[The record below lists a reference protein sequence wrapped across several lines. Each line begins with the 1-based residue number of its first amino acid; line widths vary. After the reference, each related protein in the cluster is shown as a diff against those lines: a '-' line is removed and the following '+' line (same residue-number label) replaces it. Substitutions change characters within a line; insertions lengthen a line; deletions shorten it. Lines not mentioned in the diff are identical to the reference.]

1 MTPAKDLLGAVARGW
16 CHPKNEN
23 KEFDS
28 DLAIAIAAEVSELLR
43 ASPSEAEHAERLWQ
57 IRVELAALVA
67 DPKNP
72 DWMPALT
79 NGNPADAECL
89 NKAYALSRS
98 EERNGKA

>member
-1 MTPAKDLLGAVARGW
+1 MPER
-16 CHPKNEN
+16 
-23 KEFDS
+23 
-28 DLAIAIAAEVSELLR
+28 ELLCDIR
-43 ASPSEAEHAERLWQ
+43 DYLWPNQDEEWEPFAHKLCDRIDAILASPSEAEHAERLWQ

-98 EERNGKA
+98 ERHNGDPK